1 MRIADEHCASGD
13 VQVLRCRPLYDGR
26 YATRLHGACRKPQKK
41 APWST
46 CTRFVQ
52 RSAAPDRAIAFLDNG
67 GDMDDPATKP
77 LRPQSFARRVLHL
90 SLAVDQR
97 ECGVFIDCY

>member
-1 MRIADEHCASGD
+1 MVHMYAIA
-13 VQVLRCRPLYDGR
+13 
-26 YATRLHGACRKPQKK
+26 
-41 APWST
+41 
-46 CTRFVQ
+46 Q

-90 SLAVDQR
+90 PLAVDQR
-97 ECGVFIDCY
+97 ERRVFIDCY